1 MRRRVIVLSMLLGAL
16 APAFAQVSIGIGTP
30 NVQIGI
36 TLPVYPE
43 LVRVPNHPVYYAPRL
58 GANYFFYDGLYWVYE
73 ADNWYASA
81 WYNGPWGLVAPY
93 AVPVYI
99 LRVPLRYYRRP
110 PDYFRDGRRDAP
122 PRWNEHWGREWEQ
135 QRPDWNRRDR
145 RPPPAPPPSYQR
157 RYTGERYP
165 RVEQQQ
171 ELHQQYYRYQPR
183 DTVVRQHYEE
193 EQRKFPHPQAAP
205 GGRAQSPG
213 QGKGNDKSR
222 DKRDERGPDNKR

>member
-43 LVRVPNHPVYYAPRL
+43 LVRVPNYPVYYAPRL
-58 GANYFFYDGLYWVYE
+58 GANYFFFDGLYWVYE
-73 ADNWYASA
+73 GDNWYASS
-81 WYNGPWGLVAPY
+81 WYNGPWGLVAPQ

-110 PDYFRDGRRDAP
+110 PDYFRAGRRDAP
-122 PRWNEHWGREWEQ
+122 PPWNEHWGRDWEQ

-145 RPPPAPPPSYQR
+145 SPPPAPPPSYQR
-157 RYTGERYP
+157 RYPGQRYP
-165 RVEQQQ
+165 SIEQQR
-171 ELHQQYYRYQPR
+171 ELQQRNYRYQPR
-183 DTVVRQHYEE
+183 DDVVRQHYEE
-193 EQRKFPHPQAAP
+193 QRKFPHQQAP
-205 GGRAQSPG
+205 NQGPG
-213 QGKGNDKSR
+213 QGQGKDKNR
-222 DKRDERGPDNKR
+222 DKREDRGQDNKR